1 MTFDQANQIHTK
13 RLCPVC
19 IGELEKDNNIVQP
32 TREQRFDPSK
42 DRWEPGI
49 CQRCGQQRRMTKER
63 RDIFNYEGFRER
75 GLERG

>member
-32 TREQRFDPSK
+32 TREQRFDTSK

-49 CQRCGQQRRMTKER
+49 CQRCGRQRRMTKAR
-63 RDIFNYEGFRER
+63 RYIFNYEGFRER